1 MRNINDEWESRRVLL
16 SDSSRTKPITDSGR
30 LLLTWTSQIFKNRLH
45 PSPKPIMLVS
55 GSLSGTLYDAYMFV
69 RILRFRDQAVR
80 SFSPDF
86 PNINNVGADISD
98 WLEEDKETRQESGLE
113 DGTFFENNKKE
124 YSRGFI
130 VLENIHMLPPDQ
142 GMSLYRFLSPR
153 LGLGRRCCP
162 AIIHHPLGI
171 EGMKKQFR
179 KSWDFLEPIFE
190 HYATQLEF

>member
-1 MRNINDEWESRRVLL
+1 MRNINDEWESRGVLL
-16 SDSSRTKPITDSGR
+16 SHSSRTKPITDSGR

-113 DGTFFENNKKE
+113 DGTFFEN
-124 YSRGFI
+124 
-130 VLENIHMLPPDQ
+130 IHMLPPDQ